1 MNTSKRK
8 IEIRLLK
15 VQEISFYVD
24 SSLYAEKESIKAN
37 NLNISFGLRLR
48 PNIQHNILELYL
60 VVVYKVNENEE
71 RKILEIESL
80 NTFRIKNIK
89 DLLKINED
97 SIEDIS
103 GIIPT
108 LVGVAVGT
116 IRGMLVNKTTG
127 TPLDKY
133 PLPMVNPETLCE
145 NILRKQRTKRE
156 HNKKQIE
163 EKL

>member
-1 MNTSKRK
+1 MSTTKRK

-15 VQEISFYVD
+15 VQEVGFYMD
-24 SSLYAEKESIKAN
+24 SSLYVAEESIKPDD
-37 NLNISFGLRLR
+37 LNISFGLRLA
-48 PNIQHNILELYL
+48 PDIQHNLLELNVIVIYRING
-60 VVVYKVNENEE
+60 KEG
-71 RKILEIESL
+71 RKILEISSL
-80 NTFRIKNIK
+80 NIFEIKKIK
-89 DLLKINED
+89 DLLIVNEEA
-97 SIEDIS
+97 IEDIS

-116 IRGMLVNKTTG
+116 IRGMLVNKTAG

-145 NILRKQRTKRE
+145 NILRKQKARTE

-163 EKL
+163 KNL